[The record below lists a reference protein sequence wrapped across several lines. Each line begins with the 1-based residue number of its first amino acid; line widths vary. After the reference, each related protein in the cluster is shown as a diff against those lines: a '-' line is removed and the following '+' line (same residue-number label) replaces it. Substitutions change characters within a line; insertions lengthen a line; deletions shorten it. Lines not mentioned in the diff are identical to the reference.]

1 MYFLLIPLPVAVC
14 LAINHFNYS
23 SYTMS
28 PSRVLKVVSE
38 RSATTAAACG
48 PFEVLVGGP
57 DEKQSHHTGSQ
68 LVVRAIKNIEKIHT
82 TWCFTEGESVDNHF
96 SLNREEQSTPIWT
109 PTARLQE
116 DDAYQD

>member
-1 MYFLLIPLPVAVC
+1 MYFLLIPLPVAVF
-14 LAINHFNYS
+14 LPINHFNYS

-28 PSRVLKVVSE
+28 PSRVLKVVSD

-57 DEKQSHHTGSQ
+57 DEKQSHRTGNQ
-68 LVVRAIKNIEKIHT
+68 LVVRAIKNTEKIHI

-116 DDAYQD
+116 DDVYQD